1 MCRSTRG
8 KRRLENQCGSGGI
21 NTKAAT
27 AFKYLTWSS
36 KHRWHTKVWVQY
48 LATSPWQARQCPLTP
63 PTPSILT
70 ASPHTK
76 KINSSL
82 IISLYLDTL
91 ENFFSHNLKA
101 DLPIINTSISL
112 DPTWLSNTSV
122 QLSNGILFATQ
133 PWQLFLMKQLHRQN
147 IRLGIKKLALSWER
161 VYLHPIYYDP
171 HNRKPDLSFRLDFV
185 FFSFFCTRKWNGDW
199 ITFVV
204 PGVCCFS
211 LQSASCYLRTRVADW
226 ILVYDWPLTSPP
238 QFSPLTRLVGGWEN
252 DSSSLCS
259 CWKSSFSCGLDSH
272 SGKQARINIKIK
284 AYILLFLSI
293 THNLPTAGYYT
304 SALVTFFNQKF
315 TKLVYK

>member
-161 VYLHPIYYDP
+161 IYLHPIYYDP
-171 HNRKPDLSFRLDFV
+171 HNRKPELSFRLDFV
-185 FFSFFCTRKWNGDW
+185 FFSFFLYKKVKWWLNYLRRARGVLLLSAISLLLSPDTRRWLDTRLRLTPN
-199 ITFVV
+199 
-204 PGVCCFS
+204 
-211 LQSASCYLRTRVADW
+211 LSASVLSLD
-226 ILVYDWPLTSPP
+226 
-238 QFSPLTRLVGGWEN
+238 QVGGGLGEWFV
-252 DSSSLCS
+252 
-259 CWKSSFSCGLDSH
+259 KSM
-272 SGKQARINIKIK
+272 
-284 AYILLFLSI
+284 
-293 THNLPTAGYYT
+293 
-304 SALVTFFNQKF
+304 
-315 TKLVYK
+315 